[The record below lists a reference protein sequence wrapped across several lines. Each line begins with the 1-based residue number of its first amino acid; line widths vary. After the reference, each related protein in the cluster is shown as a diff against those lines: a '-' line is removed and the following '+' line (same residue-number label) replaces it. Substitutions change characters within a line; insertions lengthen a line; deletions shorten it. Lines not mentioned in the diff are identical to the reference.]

1 LPRPVAFVLGG
12 GASYGAV
19 QVGMLQALSEVG
31 VAPDL
36 VVGTSIGSING
47 ALLAQEGRS
56 AVNRL
61 THLWLEVTHEMV
73 FPGRS
78 VDRVRTWHQHRT
90 YLVPSDGVRAL
101 LERWVSVERIEDLPL
116 PFAATA
122 TDLVTGRVVNLDSG
136 PLIPALLASSA
147 LPGVYPHVRID
158 GRDLVDGG
166 VVNNVPVDHALRMG
180 ASSVVVLDCGVFGL
194 RPEVPHSLA
203 ETVAQAVAIMFRQQV
218 VRDVPEVARKVP
230 VVYLPAPFPLTSSP
244 LEFHAS
250 TKLMADAYE
259 ASRTFLAEVK
269 PTGPGL
275 YGRPPLVTAYDQPGG
290 QRTPSEPS

>member
-1 LPRPVAFVLGG
+1 VAFVLGG

-31 VAPDL
+31 LAPDL

-73 FPGRS
+73 FPGRR
-78 VDRVRTWHQHRT
+78 VDRVRTWHQYRT
-90 YLVPSDGVRAL
+90 YLVPSDGVRDL
-101 LERWVSVERIEDLPL
+101 LERRVSVERIEDLPL

-122 TDLVTGRVVNLDSG
+122 TDLVTGAVVYLDSG

-147 LPGVYPHVRID
+147 LRGVYPHVRID

-166 VVNNVPVDHALRMG
+166 VVSNVPVDHALRMG
-180 ASSVVVLDCGVFGL
+180 ARSVVVLDCGVFGL
-194 RPEVPHSLA
+194 RPEVPRSLP
-203 ETVAQAVAIMFRQQV
+203 ETIAQAVAIMFRQQV

-244 LEFHAS
+244 LEFHESA
-250 TKLMADAYE
+250 KLMADAYE

-269 PTGPGL
+269 PAGPGL
-275 YGRPPLVTAYDQPGG
+275 YGNPPLVT
-290 QRTPSEPS
+290 